1 MKLPIICDAPDDA
14 VHVVVLI
21 VAVVVSPI
29 EITTFVVSRNSN
41 CGAMRLVPVDAMHF
55 CCESKIV
62 VPDAVFLL
70 LFFTHTHTHTCEFQ
84 RKKRKKKE
92 KKKKR
97 KKTNRM

>member
-62 VPDAVFLL
+62 VPDAVFL
-70 LFFTHTHTHTCEFQ
+70 FFSPHTHTCEFQ
-84 RKKRKKKE
+84 RIKVKRKTI
-92 KKKKR
+92 KR
-97 KKTNRM
+97 KQTECDNCN